1 MDERMVN
8 LKEAKAWKELM
19 AEEKERM
26 MMPTKNMDEEQLN
39 WWKETK
45 AEIMERKKLL
55 HSLSSTPRGNGGDTE
70 A

>member
-1 MDERMVN
+1 MDDRMAK

-19 AEEKERM
+19 AEEKDHM
-26 MMPTKNMDEEQLN
+26 MMPTKDMDEEQLN
-39 WWKETK
+39 WWKETN

-55 HSLSSTPRGNGGDTE
+55 RSLSSTPRGNGGDTD